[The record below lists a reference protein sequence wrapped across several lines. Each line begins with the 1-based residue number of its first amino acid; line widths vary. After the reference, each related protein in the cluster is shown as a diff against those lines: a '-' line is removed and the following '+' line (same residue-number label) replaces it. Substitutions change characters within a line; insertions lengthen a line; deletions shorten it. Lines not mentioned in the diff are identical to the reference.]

1 MDFSSQNHWECRENG
16 LYGWASKDHIQSWP
30 PKIHATTVSSRT
42 RLPLPRS
49 ETNKST
55 AIIAVAS
62 PGIAKCFYLGKLYSA
77 GWPPH
82 LSVHFSSSTSS
93 PNMLQKVMVLFYFLG

>member
-16 LYGWASKDHIQSWP
+16 LYGWASKDHMQSWP
-30 PKIHATTVSSRT
+30 PKTDAATVSSRT
-42 RLPLPRS
+42 RLPLSRS

-62 PGIAKCFYLGKLYSA
+62 PGIAKCFYLGKLYSP

-82 LSVHFSSSTSS
+82 LSVHFSFTSS
-93 PNMLQKVMVLFYFLG
+93 PNMLQKVMVLFFFLG